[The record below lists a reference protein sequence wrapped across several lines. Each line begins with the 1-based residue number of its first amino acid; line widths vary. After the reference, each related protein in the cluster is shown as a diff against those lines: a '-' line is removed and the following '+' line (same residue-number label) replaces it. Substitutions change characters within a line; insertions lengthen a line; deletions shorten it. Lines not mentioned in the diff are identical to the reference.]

1 MSKNPSKTNKHT
13 LELIERAQ
21 AGDSRAEN
29 DLINKYT
36 SYVEFMVKK
45 YSKKTEIKDDDDLRS
60 CIFLGLLDSIR
71 KFDPARET
79 SFMYFAHIWMKKR
92 IFLEEPSYRFIRVP
106 VNQKV
111 FYDIYVK
118 ENQHKEPDEIDM
130 LEEDIQRYLTVDNT
144 ATNYFTDLSKVD
156 SDTGLYELPEKLLYH
171 RNISD
176 FKQIEDKLS
185 IDVLKTNI
193 NNVLNSFN
201 KKEVYIIEHLFGL
214 NNVEKLSS
222 EQIAKNLGVTKV
234 NITFTKTRVIRLM
247 RHASLSNRL
256 LDGI

>member
-1 MSKNPSKTNKHT
+1 MSTNPNKTKNNT
-13 LELIERAQ
+13 LELIARAQ

-36 SYVEFMVKK
+36 SYVEFMVRK

-60 CIFLGLLDSIR
+60 CVFLGLLDSIR
-71 KFDPARET
+71 KFDPARKT

-92 IFLEEPSYRFIRVP
+92 IFLEEPIYRFIRVP

-111 FYDIYVK
+111 FYDMYVK
-118 ENQHKEPDEIDM
+118 ENRDKELDEIDM

-144 ATNYFTDLSKVD
+144 ATNYFTDLSKLD

-171 RNISD
+171 KNISD
-176 FKQIEDKLS
+176 FKKTEDKLS

-193 NNVLNSFN
+193 NNVLSGFN

-214 NNVEKLSS
+214 NSVEKLSS
-222 EQIAKNLGVTKV
+222 EQIAKNLNVTKV

-247 RHASLSNRL
+247 RHASLSNKL